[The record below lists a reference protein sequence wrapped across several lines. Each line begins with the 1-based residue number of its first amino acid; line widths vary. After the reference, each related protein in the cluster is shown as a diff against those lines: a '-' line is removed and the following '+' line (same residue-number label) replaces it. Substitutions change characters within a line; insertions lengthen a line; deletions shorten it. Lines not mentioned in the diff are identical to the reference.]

1 MRAAALSR
9 EERDVAP
16 VSRLLVALLAITV
29 GATVA
34 NIYYVQPLLNVIGDD
49 LGVSQTAA
57 GLLVTAAQVG
67 YVVGLALLVPL
78 GDLRERR
85 GLVRLLLTGAGVAL
99 AVCAAAP
106 GFAVL
111 ALGLV
116 AVGLVSAVAQI
127 LVPLAATLAA
137 PQERGQVVG
146 TVMSGL
152 LIGILGAR
160 IVSGFVTELGGW
172 RLIFG
177 LAAGVMFAL
186 ALALRRALP
195 PVPPID
201 PMPYP
206 TALRS
211 VFSLIAAEP
220 VLRQRMALA
229 VFQMAGFS
237 VLWTSVAFLLGA
249 APYDYDEAVI
259 GLFGLA
265 GVAGALAAPVAGR
278 LADLGRGRIAL
289 TTFLVATLASWALL
303 AAGRSSLAALI
314 AGIALLDLGVQ
325 GAQIS
330 NQTRIYA
337 LAPEARSRL
346 TTAYMVALFFGGVL
360 GSLLS
365 ATVYG
370 AAGWSATCVLGAAI
384 AGAGLV
390 VWGVTERSTRAR
402 ERPLGERESR
412 SV

>member
-1 MRAAALSR
+1 VRAAALSAEAGER
-9 EERDVAP
+9 EAEP
-16 VSRLLVALLAITV
+16 VSRVLVALLAIAV

-34 NIYYVQPLLNVIGDD
+34 NIYYVQPLLNVIGDE
-49 LGVSQTAA
+49 LGLSETAA

-67 YVVGLALLVPL
+67 YVLGLALLVPL
-78 GDLRERR
+78 GDLRERNR
-85 GLVRLLLTGAGVAL
+85 LATALLVAGGLAL

-106 GFAVL
+106 GFVVL
-111 ALGLV
+111 AAGLV
-116 AVGLVSAVAQI
+116 AVGVASAVTQI

-152 LIGILGAR
+152 LVGILGAR
-160 IVSGFVTELGGW
+160 IVSGLATELGGW
-172 RLIFG
+172 RLIFA
-177 LAAGVMFAL
+177 LAAGVMLVL
-186 ALALRRALP
+186 AVVLRRMLP
-195 PVPPID
+195 RLEPVD
-201 PMPYP
+201 PMPYA

-211 VFSLIAAEP
+211 VFALIAAEP

-249 APYDYDEAVI
+249 PPYGYHEGVI

-265 GVAGALAAPVAGR
+265 GIAGALAAPVAGR
-278 LADLGRGRIAL
+278 LADRGRGRIAL
-289 TTFLVATLASWALL
+289 TAFLAATLASWALL
-303 AAGRSSLAALI
+303 AAGATSLLALV

-346 TTAYMVALFFGGVL
+346 TTAYMVALFLGGVL

-365 ATVYG
+365 AAVYG
-370 AAGWSATCVLGAAI
+370 AAGWGATCVLGAAI
-384 AGAGLV
+384 AAAGLAT
-390 VWGVTERSTRAR
+390 WGLTERRAPR
-402 ERPLGERESR
+402 YAR
-412 SV
+412 